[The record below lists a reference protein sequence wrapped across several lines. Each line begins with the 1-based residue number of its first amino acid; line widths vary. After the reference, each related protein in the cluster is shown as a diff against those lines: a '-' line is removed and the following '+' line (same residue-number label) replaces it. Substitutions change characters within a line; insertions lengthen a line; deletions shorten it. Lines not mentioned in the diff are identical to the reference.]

1 MRVRGL
7 APHPRLLSGLA
18 GPPAGQGRRAGRG
31 GGAWGLGAGG
41 AGAGGVGPGEGA
53 FPASLDINP
62 PGGGPCSVAWEAHP
76 LGALGPQETGGGVF
90 GWERGWGGCIE
101 RPAGTGPAC
110 TLPPA
115 PLQKFA
121 GRGSRWLEAP
131 NLRRYGSRTC
141 SVRRRQPQTPQHQ
154 LQAATHLPST
164 TVRSFQ
170 LRILSKQWA
179 AETTQLV
186 FSRVPPHSSAPFS
199 FSMAWQGHGRCWKAA
214 AWGGLCGGY
223 VYKFA
228 PICLKP
234 SLPGTPPPLPWARRS
249 LTCQGHSPLGQTLPP
264 TIRPWGL
271 LSFLF
276 SRTGIF
282 PHGYSTV

>member
-1 MRVRGL
+1 M
-7 APHPRLLSGLA
+7 
-18 GPPAGQGRRAGRG
+18 
-31 GGAWGLGAGG
+31 
-41 AGAGGVGPGEGA
+41 
-53 FPASLDINP
+53 
-62 PGGGPCSVAWEAHP
+62 AWEAHP
-76 LGALGPQETGGGVF
+76 LGALEPQETGGGVF

-214 AWGGLCGGY
+214 AWGGALWRLRLQVCPNMPEAFPAGDTPTPPLGL
-223 VYKFA
+223 A
-228 PICLKP
+228 KP
-234 SLPGTPPPLPWARRS
+234 YLPGTLAFGADLATYDSALGVAVISFFQNRYFSTRIFNCVKQKSAGRGDGEEVGLRALGPWPSLGSSRGCGRGSSWGDSRGSFCSNRGPPS
-249 LTCQGHSPLGQTLPP
+249 
-264 TIRPWGL
+264 
-271 LSFLF
+271 
-276 SRTGIF
+276 
-282 PHGYSTV
+282 